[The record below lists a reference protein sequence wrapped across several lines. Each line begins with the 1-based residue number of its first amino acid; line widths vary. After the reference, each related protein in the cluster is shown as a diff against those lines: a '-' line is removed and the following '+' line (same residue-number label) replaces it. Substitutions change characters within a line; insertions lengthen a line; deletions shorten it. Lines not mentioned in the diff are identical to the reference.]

1 EVTFNEDAQSEYVN
15 STVILTNIEEIQFL
29 DDLISIRKTE
39 PVTTTL
45 STSDIIENGNT
56 VTLSLALDSA
66 PTSSV
71 AITLS
76 AIGLSFSSSELTFG
90 TSNWG
95 TPQTITLSLE
105 NDDGFQRTE
114 TIDINVVSESSDPT
128 FNFEINAIEQ
138 ITRIDDDIATELDFI
153 SGTIWDDNNA
163 NKTQDFGE
171 EGLTDIRVYL
181 DVNANGTYESSET
194 STITDATGQY
204 IFNDLDN
211 DNYAVGIVPDFGWEY
226 TYPYES
232 GKKGLVTKKDDK
244 KIEHD
249 GPFYEVLSSGTGS
262 DGFSFN
268 FRDVLDDEYKSL
280 TGAGQ
285 TVVVIDSGIDL
296 DHSHF
301 GTDVDN
307 NGVADRIIFSKT
319 FGSGKVNG
327 ADVDGHGTH
336 VAGTIASSDLNYSG
350 LAPDANIIALKIFDS
365 PGGNVADAL
374 NWCITNA
381 EKYSIDAIN
390 MSLGYSQDFFQTE
403 NSYYLSEFYGLDD
416 KFDALEDLGIICVA
430 SAGNGY
436 EYRQSDYQHYTVNG
450 SGKDDFYEHR
460 NEFEHSTQGIS
471 APAAYENTISVGA
484 TEYGGGNYGSIT
496 SFSQRDDDLIDV
508 FAPGGAITAAKNGGG
523 TVALSGTSMASPYM
537 TGVVLLMQEAAE
549 KTIERKLTTDEI
561 QKIIS
566 ENSIEI
572 YDGDDE
578 DYSIASP
585 SREYYNFVDPNA
597 YIDAIISLGD
607 PKFHYADLTSG
618 YKEYNFGLINS
629 DSEAFSDDSEN
640 IVIRNSNL
648 STFALGGDDNVY
660 GTNESDNINGGAGD
674 DVITGNEGDDTLTG
688 GEGNDQIDGGKG
700 IDTVI
705 IDNEFSELTINYSNK
720 FVLISNR
727 FDTDSYTNIEQFQFS
742 DQTLTKSQT
751 LNAAGYSFIED
762 TSEDDVLTGTINVD
776 EISSKV
782 GGDIINTHAGNDNI
796 NIDGTTYHD
805 GNFAHNVGSITQV
818 ATEIHINLA
827 GKVKIETVVD
837 GGADSDSIYLG
848 NEGDAFFL
856 HDSYSG
862 FHSSLTLTKDT
873 YTLNES
879 TQRIINVE
887 NIYGLGGD
895 DIIDLTSPDYS
906 LAGQVIT
913 INGGNGEDIIWGS
926 DATETLIGGNGND
939 VLFGGSGND
948 TLIGGSGADTFEFT
962 VTSGNDIISD
972 YSKSQGDI
980 LKIYRRDQYEGDK
993 EATISAGVVTFGSV
1007 TIDLGDTSLNSLD
1020 VLNVEYAII

>member
-1 EVTFNEDAQSEYVN
+1 
-15 STVILTNIEEIQFL
+15 
-29 DDLISIRKTE
+29 
-39 PVTTTL
+39 
-45 STSDIIENGNT
+45 
-56 VTLSLALDSA
+56 
-66 PTSSV
+66 
-71 AITLS
+71 
-76 AIGLSFSSSELTFG
+76 
-90 TSNWG
+90 
-95 TPQTITLSLE
+95 
-105 NDDGFQRTE
+105 
-114 TIDINVVSESSDPT
+114 
-128 FNFEINAIEQ
+128 
-138 ITRIDDDIATELDFI
+138 
-153 SGTIWDDNNA
+153 
-163 NKTQDFGE
+163 
-171 EGLTDIRVYL
+171 
-181 DVNANGTYESSET
+181 
-194 STITDATGQY
+194 
-204 IFNDLDN
+204 
-211 DNYAVGIVPDFGWEY
+211 
-226 TYPYES
+226 
-232 GKKGLVTKKDDK
+232 
-244 KIEHD
+244 
-249 GPFYEVLSSGTGS
+249 
-262 DGFSFN
+262 
-268 FRDVLDDEYKSL
+268 
-280 TGAGQ
+280 
-285 TVVVIDSGIDL
+285 
-296 DHSHF
+296 
-301 GTDVDN
+301 
-307 NGVADRIIFSKT
+307 
-319 FGSGKVNG
+319 
-327 ADVDGHGTH
+327 
-336 VAGTIASSDLNYSG
+336 
-350 LAPDANIIALKIFDS
+350 
-365 PGGNVADAL
+365 
-374 NWCITNA
+374 
-381 EKYSIDAIN
+381 
-390 MSLGYSQDFFQTE
+390 
-403 NSYYLSEFYGLDD
+403 
-416 KFDALEDLGIICVA
+416 
-430 SAGNGY
+430 
-436 EYRQSDYQHYTVNG
+436 
-450 SGKDDFYEHR
+450 
-460 NEFEHSTQGIS
+460 
-471 APAAYENTISVGA
+471 
-484 TEYGGGNYGSIT
+484 
-496 SFSQRDDDLIDV
+496 
-508 FAPGGAITAAKNGGG
+508 
-523 TVALSGTSMASPYM
+523 MASPYM

-782 GGDIINTHAGNDNI
+782 GEDIINTHAGNDNI